1 MPVPGFFCGADMNEK
16 RISEITVRLS
26 ETLKHDLQ
34 DVAAAHDRTLSDTI
48 RIALE
53 FYLYGMKH
61 RTDEACGRDEL
72 GKTLRGKARA

>member
-1 MPVPGFFCGADMNEK
+1 MSEK

-34 DVAAAHDRTLSDTI
+34 DVAAVTDRTLSETI

-53 FYLYGMKH
+53 VYLYGMKH
-61 RTDEACGRDEL
+61 RTDEACGRHD
-72 GKTLRGKARA
+72 LRQTMRGDA